1 MIEIYVA
8 KDFLL
13 AREIPAEFYGWN
25 ITNMLLF
32 PKGGDLVP

>member
-1 MIEIYVA
+1 MIEINVA

-13 AREIPAEFYGWN
+13 AREIPVEFYGWN